1 MNEPPK
7 RKPLRLGIHDYNA
20 PGAYFITICTH
31 NRKQILSRIVG
42 DQIGEDPIRESDR
55 KPVSIL
61 TKCGKIAE
69 EILNRL
75 PQKTGITVERFVIMP
90 NHIHMILIV
99 PEEAPP
105 LTGRSLISRAVG
117 YFKMNTTKEIRR
129 LYGNEIIW
137 QRGYHDHIIR
147 NAKDHEEILH
157 YIDSNPA
164 KWQFDCFFGKEL

>member
-1 MNEPPK
+1 MNELPK
-7 RKPLRLGIHDYNA
+7 RKPLRLNIHDYNTS
-20 PGAYFITICTH
+20 GAYFITICTH

-42 DQIGEDPIRESDR
+42 DQIGEDPLREPDR

-61 TKCGKIAE
+61 TERGKIAE

-99 PEEAPP
+99 PEEVPP
-105 LTGRSLISRAVG
+105 LTGRSLISRVVG
-117 YFKMNTTKEIRR
+117 YFKMNATKEIRLR
-129 LYGNEIIW
+129 FGNEIIW

-147 NAKDHEEILH
+147 NVKDHEEIIH
-157 YIDSNPA
+157 YIDSNPE